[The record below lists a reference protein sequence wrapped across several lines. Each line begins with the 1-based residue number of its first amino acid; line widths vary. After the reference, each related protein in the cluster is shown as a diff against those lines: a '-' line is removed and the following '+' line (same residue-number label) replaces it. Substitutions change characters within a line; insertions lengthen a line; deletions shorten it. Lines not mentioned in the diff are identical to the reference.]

1 MTMRATALANPNIAF
16 IKYWGIR
23 DEALRL
29 PANDSLS
36 MTIGPL
42 ATRTSVEFD
51 FHRTQDAL
59 ILNSEVVSGPSLSRM
74 QGFMDQLRK
83 KAGQSIYALV
93 ISDNN
98 FPTSSGLASSASAY
112 AALTLAGTT
121 ALGLELS
128 EPELSSLARFGSG
141 SASRS
146 IPGGYVTWETD
157 TPSNSSF
164 ATSFAAP
171 EHWRLCDCI
180 AIISTAHKAVS
191 SQEGMLNARSS
202 PFQTARIADT
212 PRRLAIC
219 KQAVLE
225 RDFDTL
231 AKVIEQDSN
240 MMHAVMMTADPP
252 LFYWHRRSLALMKA
266 VKTWQ
271 GEGLPVTY
279 TLDAGP
285 NVHVIC
291 PQTVA
296 GKIID
301 RLQNFPGVQEV
312 IQAFPAGP
320 ARLIHEDSQVTS
332 PQV

>member
-1 MTMRATALANPNIAF
+1 MTMRATALAHPNIAF
-16 IKYWGIR
+16 IKYWGIS
-23 DEALRL
+23 DEALHL

-42 ATRTSVEFD
+42 ATRTRVEFD
-51 FHRTQDAL
+51 THRTQDTL
-59 ILNSEVVSGPSLSRM
+59 ILNGKQVSGPSLTRM
-74 QGFMDQLRK
+74 QAFMDRLRQR
-83 KAGQSIYALV
+83 AGKSIFALV
-93 ISDNN
+93 TSDNN

-112 AALTLAGTT
+112 AALALAGTT

-146 IPGGYVTWETD
+146 IPGGFVTWETD
-157 TPSNSSF
+157 PESKTSF
-164 ATSFAAP
+164 ATSFAP
-171 EHWRLCDCI
+171 PDYWRLCDCI
-180 AIISTAHKAVS
+180 AVISKAHKAVS
-191 SQEGMLNARSS
+191 SQDGMKNAPSS
-202 PFQTARIADT
+202 PLQAGRIADT
-212 PRRLAIC
+212 PRRLANC
-219 KQAVLE
+219 KQAILE
-225 RDFDTL
+225 RDFDAL
-231 AKVIEQDSN
+231 AKVVEQDSN
-240 MMHAVMMTADPP
+240 LMHAVMMTAEPP
-252 LFYWHRRSLALMKA
+252 LFYWHPQSLALMKV

-271 GEGLPVTY
+271 EEDLPVTY

-296 GKIID
+296 GKVIK
-301 RLQNFPGVQEV
+301 RLRNFPGVQDV

-320 ARLIHEDSQVTS
+320 ARLIHEDSQNTS